1 MISTVLVEHPW
12 LSPTALV
19 ALVVLGPLVGSR
31 LAPHP
36 RAAWW
41 ATAVASV
48 PVGVLTLMP
57 VDRELFGRC
66 EVAWALPTV
75 GRVELAANVV
85 LMVAPV
91 LLAGVAW
98 RRPLLALAAGSG
110 VSIAIEAVQA
120 LVPAIGRSCSTN
132 DWLSNSIGAAIGAA
146 LAALALR
153 LAGEPASAPPSSR
166 TVPTR
171 RRTTVR

>member
-1 MISTVLVEHPW
+1 MTSQNWQQPAAQEMAEL
-12 LSPTALV
+12 LS
-19 ALVVLGPLVGSR
+19 R
-31 LAPHP
+31 
-36 RAAWW
+36 
-41 ATAVASV
+41 
-48 PVGVLTLMP
+48 
-57 VDRELFGRC
+57 D
-66 EVAWALPTV
+66 
-75 GRVELAANVV
+75 
-85 LMVAPV
+85 
-91 LLAGVAW
+91 
-98 RRPLLALAAGSG
+98 
-110 VSIAIEAVQA
+110 EAVQA